1 MSYYNPYKHKPTDKL
16 VRDRIPEL
24 MRKEGK
30 MAIIKEVKDD
40 KEYYNRLLE
49 KLQEEINEFI
59 ETPNIEEAADI
70 LEVFNALMEF
80 NNIDVDNV
88 INERIKK
95 FLLKGGFEKRIV
107 LREIKKL

>member
-1 MSYYNPYKHKPTDKL
+1 MSYYNPYKHKTTDKL
-16 VRDRIPEL
+16 VRDRIPE
-24 MRKEGK
+24 
-30 MAIIKEVKDD
+30 IIKKDGKVAVIKVVKNDE
-40 KEYYNRLLE
+40 EYYKRLLE

-70 LEVFNALMEF
+70 LEVFNALIEF
-80 NNIDVDNV
+80 KNINIDNV

>member
-1 MSYYNPYKHKPTDKL
+1 M
-16 VRDRIPEL
+16 
-24 MRKEGK
+24 
-30 MAIIKEVKDD
+30 VKNDE
-40 KEYYNRLLE
+40 EYYKRLLE

-70 LEVFNALMEF
+70 LEVFNALIEF
-80 NNIDVDNV
+80 KNINIDNV